1 MSYNPAK
8 RSVPDANGAEPEAS
22 TPERGSDMVTA
33 TVEAHHWTRE
43 EYERLVEAGAFE
55 GWKIE
60 LVDGVLYDMMAQ
72 GPAHSSA
79 VQKLL
84 RELLAI
90 GSGMGLDVR
99 PQMPLAVS
107 DDSLPEPDIA
117 VVPMDPDDYARFNP
131 AEAVLVVEVA
141 QSSLH
146 YDRSVKQRVYS
157 RARIPE
163 YWILNLASWQ
173 LEVYRDPA
181 RDRYESRTVLGL
193 ADEVSPLFAPETPIR
208 IAKLFPQRES

>member
-1 MSYNPAK
+1 
-8 RSVPDANGAEPEAS
+8 
-22 TPERGSDMVTA
+22 MVTA

-117 VVPMDPDDYARFNP
+117 VVPADPDDYARFNP
-131 AEAVLVVEVA
+131 AEALLVVEVA

-163 YWILNLASWQ
+163 YWILNLASCQ

-193 ADEVSPLFAPETPIR
+193 ADEVSPLFAPETSIR

>member
-8 RSVPDANGAEPEAS
+8 RSVPDANGAETEAS
-22 TPERGSDMVTA
+22 SLERGSDMVTA

-84 RELLAI
+84 RELLVLVP
-90 GSGMGLDVR
+90 GKNLSVR

-107 DDSLPEPDIA
+107 DDSLPKPDIA
-117 VVPMDPDDYARFNP
+117 VVPADPDDYARFNP

-146 YDRSVKQRVYS
+146 YDRSVKQEVYS
-157 RARIPE
+157 HAGIPE

-173 LEVYRDPA
+173 LEVCRDPA
-181 RDRYESRTVLGL
+181 GNRYGSRTVLAL
-193 ADEVSPLFAPETPIR
+193 ADEVSPLFALEASIR
-208 IAKLFPQRES
+208 IAKLFPQRDT

>member
-8 RSVPDANGAEPEAS
+8 RSVPDENGAEPEAS
-22 TPERGSDMVTA
+22 SQERGSDMVTA

-60 LVDGVLYDMMAQ
+60 LVDGTLYDVMAQ

-90 GSGMGLDVR
+90 TSGKSLDVR
-99 PQMPLAVS
+99 PQMPLAVA
-107 DDSLPEPDIA
+107 DDSLPEPDVA
-117 VVPMDPDDYARFNP
+117 VVPADPDDYARSNP
-131 AEAVLVVEVA
+131 DEAVLVVEVA
-141 QSSLH
+141 QSSLS
-146 YDRSVKQRVYS
+146 YDRSVKLAAYS
-157 RARIPE
+157 RAGIPE
-163 YWILNLASWQ
+163 YWILSLASWQ

-181 RDRYESRTVLGL
+181 GDLYESKTVLGL
-193 ADEVSPLFAPETPIR
+193 ADNATPLFAPEASIPVS
-208 IAKLFPQRES
+208 KLFPRRA

>member
-1 MSYNPAK
+1 MSYNSAK
-8 RSVPDANGAEPEAS
+8 RSAPDANGAEPEAS
-22 TPERGSDMVTA
+22 SLERGSDMVTA

-60 LVDGVLYDMMAQ
+60 LVEGVLYDMMAQ

-84 RELLAI
+84 RELLVLAP
-90 GSGMGLDVR
+90 GKGLSVR

-117 VVPMDPDDYARFNP
+117 VVPEDPDDYARFNP

-146 YDRSVKQRVYS
+146 FDRSVKQRVYS
-157 RARIPE
+157 RAGIPE
-163 YWILNLASWQ
+163 HWILNLASWQ

-181 RDRYESRTVLGL
+181 GDRYGSRIVLEL
-193 ADEVSPLFAPETPIR
+193 ADEASPLFAPEASIPV
-208 IAKLFPQRES
+208 AKLFPQQKS

>member
-1 MSYNPAK
+1 MSYNPAE
-8 RSVPDANGAEPEAS
+8 RSAPDENSAEPEAS
-22 TPERGSDMVTA
+22 SQERGSDMVTA

-60 LVDGVLYDMMAQ
+60 LVDGILYDMMAQ

-84 RELLAI
+84 RELLALA
-90 GSGMGLDVR
+90 SGKSLDVR
-99 PQMPLAVS
+99 PQMPLAIS

-117 VVPMDPDDYARFNP
+117 VVPADPDDYARFNP

-141 QSSLH
+141 QSSLS
-146 YDRSVKQRVYS
+146 YDRSVKLAAYAQ
-157 RARIPE
+157 AGIPE
-163 YWILNLASWQ
+163 YWILNLASRQ

-181 RDRYESRTVLGL
+181 TGRYESKALLSL
-193 ADEVSPLFAPETPIR
+193 AHEVAPLFSPDASILV
-208 IAKLFPQRES
+208 AKLFPQRDS

>member
-1 MSYNPAK
+1 M
-8 RSVPDANGAEPEAS
+8 
-22 TPERGSDMVTA
+22 A

-60 LVDGVLYDMMAQ
+60 LVDGVLYDRMAQ

-84 RELLAI
+84 RELLVLVP
-90 GSGMGLDVR
+90 GKNLSVR

-117 VVPMDPDDYARFNP
+117 VVPADPDDYARFNS

-146 YDRSVKQRVYS
+146 YDRSVKQEAYS
-157 RARIPE
+157 RAGIPE

-173 LEVYRDPA
+173 LEVYREPVGN
-181 RDRYESRTVLGL
+181 RYGSRTVLAL
-193 ADEVSPLFAPETPIR
+193 TDEVSPLFAPEASIW
-208 IAKLFPQRES
+208 IAKLFPQREA

>member
-8 RSVPDANGAEPEAS
+8 RSASAANGAEPEAS
-22 TPERGSDMVTA
+22 SLERGSDMVTA

-60 LVDGVLYDMMAQ
+60 LVEGVLYDMMAQ

-79 VQKLL
+79 VRKLL
-84 RELLAI
+84 RELLAVA
-90 GSGMGLDVR
+90 SDKGLDVR

-117 VVPMDPDDYARFNP
+117 VVPADPDDYARSNP
-131 AEAVLVVEVA
+131 DEAVLVVEVA
-141 QSSLH
+141 QSSLD
-146 YDRSVKQRVYS
+146 YDRSVKQRAYS
-157 RARIPE
+157 LAGIPE

-181 RDRYESRTVLGL
+181 GDRYGSRIVLTL
-193 ADEVSPLFAPETPIR
+193 ADEVSPRFAPEASIR
-208 IAKLFPQRES
+208 ISKLLPQRES

>member
-22 TPERGSDMVTA
+22 SLQRGSDMVTA

-60 LVDGVLYDMMAQ
+60 LVDGILYDMMAQ

-84 RELLAI
+84 RELRAVA
-90 GSGMGLDVR
+90 SGKDLDVR

-107 DDSLPEPDIA
+107 DDSLPEPDVA
-117 VVPMDPDDYARFNP
+117 VVPADPDDYARFNP

-141 QSSLH
+141 QSSLS
-146 YDRSVKQRVYS
+146 YDRSVKLAAYS
-157 RARIPE
+157 RSSIPE
-163 YWILNLASWQ
+163 YWILNLTSWQ
-173 LEVYRDPA
+173 LEVYRAPA
-181 RDRYESRTVLGL
+181 GNRYGSRTVLTL
-193 ADEVSPLFAPETPIR
+193 ADEVSPQFAPEASIPV
-208 IAKLFPQRES
+208 AKLFPQRG

>member
-1 MSYNPAK
+1 MSYDPEK
-8 RSVPDANGAEPEAS
+8 RSASDANGAEPEAS
-22 TPERGSDMVTA
+22 SLERGSDMVTA

-60 LVDGVLYDMMAQ
+60 LVDGILYDMMAQ

-84 RELLAI
+84 RELLAVS
-90 GSGMGLDVR
+90 SGKNLDVR

-117 VVPMDPDDYARFNP
+117 VVPADPDDYARSNP

-141 QSSLH
+141 QSSLS
-146 YDRSVKQRVYS
+146 YDRSVKLAAYS
-157 RARIPE
+157 EAGIPE

-173 LEVYRDPA
+173 LEIYRDPA
-181 RDRYESRTVLGL
+181 GNRYASKTVLGL
-193 ADEVSPLFAPETPIR
+193 ADGVSPLFAPE
-208 IAKLFPQRES
+208 ASLQVSKLFPQRES